1 MNYLYFA
8 IIMIFILLFF
18 LLLKKETNKFRDIVV
33 IKNYESFIAVLEYYM
48 GKAFDIIYKDQ
59 ILIYSIEATSPK
71 EEMIEKAM
79 RDHLNLTL
87 KLLGPA
93 MHERY
98 LDFFGSEECF
108 YFNISEY
115 FNNRYESDE
124 IKKASVNNIMEKEIS
139 TKTT

>member
-1 MNYLYFA
+1 MNYLYFGITA
-8 IIMIFILLFF
+8 IIILLFF
-18 LLLKKETNKFRDIVV
+18 FFIKKETEKFRDIVI
-33 IKNYESFIAVLEYYM
+33 IKNYESFVAVLEYYM
-48 GKAFDIIYKDQ
+48 SKAFDIIYKDQ

-71 EEMIEKAM
+71 EELIEKAM

-93 MHERY
+93 MGERY

-124 IKKASVNNIMEKEIS
+124 IKKASINNVMEGEK
-139 TKTT
+139 